1 MNARTYISEL
11 KSDLSRYDQM
21 GLIDEI
27 SVYAW
32 IEDAMKR
39 FGKLVCGRSDCMIDI
54 QGGKGCLPHGFYSL
68 DAAYLCQP
76 IGYTTKADKSDLQS
90 EFAWKER
97 TERGFRWD
105 SCDECCKEEYEC
117 VITEKFYIKTQ
128 EVDFYYHSPRKLRL
142 GRKSGTKLETPGP
155 SVGSLDEIEIA
166 GGYMYTHFDTGSIYL
181 QYYSTPVDDEG
192 LPIIFDSELGFVYQF
207 VDTYIKRKAF
217 EKIFTN
223 NDDPNVINKLQ
234 YFLAQE
240 PILERKAMG
249 ELKMSGLTM
258 GAYEKMAKNNK
269 NRIEIYGKFFDKLNQ

>member
-27 SVYAW
+27 SVYTW

-39 FGKLVCGRSDCMIDI
+39 FGKLVCGRASCIIDI
-54 QGGKGCLPHGFYSL
+54 NGARGCLPHGFYSF

-76 IGYTTKADKSDLQS
+76 IGYTTTAEKSDLQS

-117 VITEKFYIKTQ
+117 VITEKFYIKTK
-128 EVDFYYHSPRKLRL
+128 EVDFHYHSPRRLRL
-142 GRKSGTKLETPGP
+142 GRKSGPKCADRP
-155 SVGSLDEIEIA
+155 SPSQQADEIEIA
-166 GGYMYTHFDTGSIYL
+166 GGYIYTHFDTGSIYL

-207 VDTYIKRKAF
+207 VDTYVKRKAF

-240 PILERKAMG
+240 PLLERKAMG

-258 GAYEKMAKNNK
+258 SAYEKLAKDNRNK
-269 NRIEIYGKFFDKLNQ
+269 IEIYGKFFDRLS